1 MKIGDREV
9 NLEPIEIEMI
19 RLIHPLF
26 LGLSFKKAAEILH
39 WHPATVSKAWK
50 YIVSKYPKLEE
61 TREKWDNPYN
71 ITRDKVRNA
80 TAVSDM
86 SQLGTDGKIGSL
98 YPAKGDD
105 GEESRFCRDVKMV
118 F

>member
-71 ITRDKVRNA
+71 LTRDQVRNA
-80 TAVSDM
+80 VTVSDM
-86 SQLGTDGKIGSL
+86 SQLGTDGKMGSL
-98 YPAKGDD
+98 CPGTGDD
-105 GEESRFCRDVKMV
+105 DDKAQFCRDVKMK